1 MTSARSTG
9 GRRRGGAPGG
19 RGGHGEPPATGA
31 AAHDAEPPT
40 EDVARTMA
48 LRLLTAAPR
57 SRAELATKLA
67 ERDVPDDVAE
77 ALLDRFEEVQLLDD
91 TAYAEM
97 LVRTRHR
104 ERGLA
109 RRALA
114 QELRRKGIDGE
125 IAERALEQV
134 DDDDELA
141 AARDLAVRRARS
153 SRGLDRDKRRRRLAG
168 MLARKGYPAGVAMRA
183 VDEALAADG
192 QEPDPAGD
200 GTLDDT

>member
-1 MTSARSTG
+1 M
-9 GRRRGGAPGG
+9 
-19 RGGHGEPPATGA
+19 PPTTGA
-31 AAHDAEPPT
+31 AAQDREAPP
-40 EDVARTMA
+40 EEVARTIA

-57 SRAELATKLA
+57 SRSELATKLA

-77 ALLDRFEEVQLLDD
+77 AVLDRFEEVQLLDD

-114 QELRRKGIDGE
+114 QELRRKGIDPQ
-125 IAERALEQV
+125 IAEQALEQV

-141 AARDLAVRRARS
+141 AARDLAQRRVRA

-168 MLARKGYPAGVAMRA
+168 MLARKGYSPGVALRA

-192 QEPDPAGD
+192 EEAADEGNLELP
-200 GTLDDT
+200 